1 MIEEIGAVIEAM
13 GYGGVALLMLVEMVF
28 PPIPSEIIMPVAG
41 LTAAQGRLQLWL
53 VVLAGAGG
61 SLLGALVW
69 YWAARAV
76 GARKL
81 KAWSARHGRWLTI
94 SPDEVDR
101 SCRWFRRHGR
111 LAVLFGRLAP
121 TVRSLISLPAG
132 IAEMPLGRFILYSAL
147 GSAGWCT
154 LLAGL
159 GYALKDRH
167 GLIADVLDPV
177 SIAVLV
183 ALALWYLWRVV
194 RPAAPDRAG

>member
-1 MIEEIGAVIEAM
+1 MLEEIGAVIEAR

-28 PPIPSEIIMPVAG
+28 PPIPSEIIMPAAG
-41 LTAAQGRLQLWL
+41 LLAAQGRLQLWL

-61 SLLGALVW
+61 SLLGALAW

-81 KAWSARHGRWLTI
+81 KAWAARHGRWLAV

-101 SCRWFRRHGR
+101 SCRWFHRHGAF
-111 LAVLFGRLAP
+111 AVLFGRLAP

-132 IAEMPLGRFILYSAL
+132 VAEMPLGRFVFYSAL
-147 GSAGWCT
+147 GSAGWCA

-159 GYALKDRH
+159 GYALTDRQ
-167 GLIADVLDPV
+167 GLIARVFDSA
-177 SIAVLV
+177 SIVVLV
-183 ALALWYLWRVV
+183 LLALWYLWRVV
-194 RPAAPDRAG
+194 RPSPERAR

>member
-1 MIEEIGAVIEAM
+1 MIEEIGGLIDWA
-13 GYGGVALLMLVEMVF
+13 GYGGVALLMLAEMVF
-28 PPIPSEIIMPVAG
+28 PPLPSEIIMPVAG
-41 LTAAQGRLQLWL
+41 LSAAQGRLQLWL
-53 VVLAGAGG
+53 VVLAGAAG
-61 SLLGALVW
+61 SLAGALAW

-81 KAWSARHGRWLTI
+81 KAWSARHGRWLAF

-101 SCRWFRRHGR
+101 SCRWFRRRGG

-147 GSAGWCT
+147 GSAGWCA

-159 GYALKDRH
+159 GYALKERH
-167 GLIADVLDPV
+167 GLVAEVLDPA
-177 SIAVLV
+177 SIVVLV
-183 ALALWYLWRVV
+183 LLVLWYAWRVI
-194 RPAAPDRAG
+194 RLSPDRGN